1 MIVMRREEKFDGMRK
16 SFILIKTHIARL
28 LFYIFENY
36 GMKLAYRVV
45 LVLNYSCKNP
55 AKSMT

>member
-1 MIVMRREEKFDGMRK
+1 MRREEKFDGMRK
-16 SFILIKTHIARL
+16 SFILIKPTLHDYY
-28 LFYIFENY
+28 FIFL
-36 GMKLAYRVV
+36 KLAYRVV